1 MANIP
6 KTQIMWT
13 EYHNSKG
20 EIIGYL
26 TSNKDRT
33 TYFIYSYKKGS
44 YELLGKGKS
53 PNDLEKKY
61 KIFKK

>member
-6 KTQIMWT
+6 KTQTVWI
-13 EYHNSKG
+13 EYRNSNG
-20 EIIGYL
+20 EIVGYL

-33 TYFIYSYKKGS
+33 TYFIYSSKNGNC
-44 YELLGKGKS
+44 ELLGKGKS
-53 PNDLEKKY
+53 PTDLEKKY